1 MCHHGYS
8 LAPNGRHCEGMN
20 EKFLFNVSKY
30 LNMLNKERNL
40 CLSFHPFF
48 NSFITIS
55 RISNARHRYIEQIKM
70 SYVLCRTKTEISK
83 RFNER
88 VLGENGARN
97 LLKAEPAL
105 KTWKQLFNIHA
116 FLLFA

>member
-20 EKFLFNVSKY
+20 EKLLLNVSKY
-30 LNMLNKERNL
+30 LNILNKERNL
-40 CLSFHPFF
+40 CLSCHPFF
-48 NSFITIS
+48 DSFITIS
-55 RISNARHRYIEQIKM
+55 RISKARHRYIKQIKM

-83 RFNER
+83 RINER
-88 VLGENGARN
+88 ALGENDTRH

-105 KTWKQLFNIHA
+105 KTCKQLFY
-116 FLLFA
+116 